1 MYLKKT
7 AKLEYVNLKNKIIEK
22 YIMFI
27 DRKKMLR
34 Y

>member
-1 MYLKKT
+1 MYLRKT
-7 AKLEYVNLKNKIIEK
+7 AKLEYVNLKNKIMEK